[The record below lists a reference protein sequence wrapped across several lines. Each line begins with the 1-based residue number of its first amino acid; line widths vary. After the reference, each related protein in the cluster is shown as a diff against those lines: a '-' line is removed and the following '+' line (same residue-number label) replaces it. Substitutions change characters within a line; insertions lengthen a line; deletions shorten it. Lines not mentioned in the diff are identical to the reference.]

1 MNNIRK
7 IKQDL
12 RAYAKRCKDVHY
24 TDSLLITF
32 LITGMFFAAGNLFSA
47 SIDASIENQRQAI
60 SNSIKTINQQV
71 KSTRRE
77 NDKLLKNTNL
87 ELIKLME
94 QGDHVIKSPWSSWQ
108 YGMNYFNNNW
118 NGTYKGRGDKK
129 AKYPY
134 QGILERDTNE
144 FNRYMPTNSENY
156 GLLGKS
162 RGVRSAA
169 TNARQGLP
177 IGYGIASNIPVPEPP
192 VSTIVNAG
200 INPRNINKS
209 PLNLTPKVANSPT
222 LPEPV
227 RFSPIDPDI
236 VPPADP
242 SLPVPPT
249 FKVYLGADCNS
260 DGGLGCSSTRKP
272 GQHADAHDATYNYDI
287 PRQETSGTFLTSGLN
302 GRSKQDIPTILHYTW
317 PGVYG
322 VPKSAGALAFK
333 MWKDEDRIPR
343 ATNGDITLP
352 KENVHFNSYNYS
364 YDSGINEYPNAVQ
377 NAQDG
382 HGVGGKNNQYFF
394 VGGSRFI
401 EIDNRTGGIY
411 NIPSG
416 KTVNLGGIF
425 TLGLVSQEN
434 GTDMRNSGTITDE
447 DEKDEY
453 WIQHMPTDAGKNY
466 LTIHGPTED
475 YQITKSGKGYVG

>member
-24 TDSLLITF
+24 TDNLLIAF
-32 LITGMFFAAGNLFSA
+32 LITGMLFTAGNLFSA
-47 SIDASIENQRQAI
+47 ASTDASIENQRQAI

-134 QGILERDTNE
+134 QGTLERDTNE

-177 IGYGIASNIPVPEPP
+177 IGYGIASNIPVP
-192 VSTIVNAG
+192 
-200 INPRNINKS
+200 
-209 PLNLTPKVANSPT
+209 
-222 LPEPV
+222 
-227 RFSPIDPDI
+227 D
-236 VPPADP
+236 
-242 SLPVPPT
+242 
-249 FKVYLGADCNS
+249 
-260 DGGLGCSSTRKP
+260 
-272 GQHADAHDATYNYDI
+272 H
-287 PRQETSGTFLTSGLN
+287 
-302 GRSKQDIPTILHYTW
+302 
-317 PGVYG
+317 
-322 VPKSAGALAFK
+322 
-333 MWKDEDRIPR
+333 
-343 ATNGDITLP
+343 
-352 KENVHFNSYNYS
+352 
-364 YDSGINEYPNAVQ
+364 
-377 NAQDG
+377 
-382 HGVGGKNNQYFF
+382 QY
-394 VGGSRFI
+394 
-401 EIDNRTGGIY
+401 
-411 NIPSG
+411 
-416 KTVNLGGIF
+416 
-425 TLGLVSQEN
+425 Q
-434 GTDMRNSGTITDE
+434 
-447 DEKDEY
+447 
-453 WIQHMPTDAGKNY
+453 Q
-466 LTIHGPTED
+466 
-475 YQITKSGKGYVG
+475 